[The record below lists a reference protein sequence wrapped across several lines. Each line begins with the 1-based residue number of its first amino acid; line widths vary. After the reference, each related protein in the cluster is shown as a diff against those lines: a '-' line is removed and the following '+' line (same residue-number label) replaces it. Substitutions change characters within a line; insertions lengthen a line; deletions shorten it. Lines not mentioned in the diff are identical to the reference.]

1 MNLLKNDLSLYEI
14 KNYGRIE
21 TKLAALL
28 EERNMTRNQ
37 LARAVGSRF
46 EVIDRWTNRPLEKID
61 GDLLARICCFL
72 ECEVAD
78 ILEYKR

>member
-1 MNLLKNDLSLYEI
+1 MKDGQSLYEI
-14 KNYGRIE
+14 KNYGRVE
-21 TKLAALL
+21 SKLGALL

-37 LARAVGSRF
+37 LARAIGSRF
-46 EVIDRWTNRPLEKID
+46 EVIDRWVNRPLEKID

-78 ILEYKR
+78 ILEYRR